1 MKASFFSS
9 VPYVAP
15 VASRDWPA
23 PPALCD
29 RKAGVDTMNRAMEQA
44 LFAEELGFD
53 WVSVSEHHYSPR
65 ILTPSPMIFA
75 GALTQRMKRA
85 RIALLGPLL
94 PLTNPIRVAEE
105 LAMLDAMSGGRIIVL
120 FLRGT
125 PNEILTYRNNPDES
139 REITQEGVELILRAW
154 TEPQPFGWEGRYFSY
169 RTVSV
174 WPRTVQEPHPK
185 VFTSGNNPESVTFA
199 ARHRIGLGMSFLP
212 LSAIKQRVAQYHE
225 EAAKEG
231 WQPTSE
237 DILYRFFAHVAEND
251 EEAERN
257 IGSVKVDLRRLY
269 NINAGVV
276 EAVTGNRPEMR
287 EIDRPFL
294 CGGPGTVLDQIAALR
309 AAGVGNMD
317 MSFIWPNI
325 TYAQQLR
332 SMEVVGKSVL
342 PQIRAL

>member
-1 MKASFFSS
+1 MNASFFAS
-9 VPYVAP
+9 VPYAAEVKT
-15 VASRDWPA
+15 RDWPA
-23 PPALCD
+23 PPVLCD
-29 RKAGVDTMNRAMEQA
+29 RATGAKTMNRAMEQA

-53 WVSVSEHHYSPR
+53 WVSCSEHHYSPR

-75 GALTQRMKRA
+75 AALTQRMKRA
-85 RIALLGPLL
+85 RIALLGPLM
-94 PLTNPIRVAEE
+94 PLSNPIRVAEE

-154 TEPQPFGWEGRYFSY
+154 TEPQPFGWEGRYFNY

-185 VFTSGNNPESVTFA
+185 VFTSGNGPESVRFA
-199 ARHRIGLGMSFLP
+199 ARNRIGLALSFLGLP
-212 LSAIKQRVAQYHE
+212 AVKQRVELYHE

-231 WQPTSE
+231 WQPTA
-237 DILYRFFAHVAEND
+237 DDVLYRFFAHVAESD
-251 EEAERN
+251 EEAARN
-257 IGSVKVDLRRLY
+257 IGTIKVDLRTLF
-269 NINAGVV
+269 NINQGVV

-287 EIDRPFL
+287 EIESPFL
-294 CGGPGTVLDQIAALR
+294 CGGPATVVDQIGELR

-317 MSFIWPNI
+317 MSFTWPTI
-325 TYAQQLR
+325 SYPQQLR

-342 PQIRAL
+342 PQIRGL